1 MSRYQDIPTES
12 FYPFGYGLSY
22 CNFKYKYL
30 KLDKNKMKENESIL
44 VTIQIENQSN
54 YKGSEVIQ
62 LYIQDLFA
70 SVVRPVKELK
80 GFQKI
85 SFEPYEIRNVEFEIN
100 IEMLKF
106 WNEKLEYI
114 AEKGEFK
121 VFVGSDSV
129 NVLEEKFEL
138 V

>member
-1 MSRYQDIPTES
+1 MY
-12 FYPFGYGLSY
+12 F
-22 CNFKYKYL
+22 NFKYKYL
-30 KLDKNKMKENESIL
+30 KLYKIKFNENETIIA
-44 VTIQIENQSN
+44 TIQVENQSN

-62 LYIQDLFA
+62 LYIQDLYS

-85 SFEPYEIRNVEFEIN
+85 SFEPYEIKNVQFEIN
-100 IEMLKF
+100 VEMLKF

-114 AEKGEFK
+114 AEKGDFK

-129 NVLEEKFEL
+129 NVLEEKYEL
-138 V
+138 I